1 MSIYVLLDRFKR
13 PIAYHTKKKV
23 IFKYYDNINRD
34 DVYVAKTNKKPIDY
48 EELYLVKYGSSY
60 VPNNLITTLEVMNDD
75 EQQAY
80 RDIINI
86 IDSEI
91 EFGNISKDDIKY
103 LNKTA
108 KYFKNKIKEIKNR
121 PVSEQLVSEYKNML
135 ESFKSKFY

>member
-13 PIAYHTKKKV
+13 PIAYHNKKKV
-23 IFKYYDNINRD
+23 IFKYYDSINRD
-34 DVYVAKTNKKPIDY
+34 DVYIGKTNKKPNDY

-60 VPNNLITTLEVMNDD
+60 IPNNLLSTLEIMNDD
-75 EQQAY
+75 EYRAY
-80 RDIINI
+80 QDIINI

-103 LNKTA
+103 LSKTV
-108 KYFKNKIKEIKNR
+108 KYFRNKIKEIKNK

-135 ESFKSKFY
+135 ESFRNRF

>member
-13 PIAYHTKKKV
+13 PIAYHNKKKV
-23 IFKYYDNINRD
+23 IFKYYDSINRD
-34 DVYVAKTNKKPIDY
+34 NVYIGKTDKKPNDY

-60 VPNNLITTLEVMNDD
+60 IPNNLLSTLEIMNDD
-75 EQQAY
+75 EYRAY
-80 RDIINI
+80 QDIINI

-103 LNKTA
+103 LSKTV
-108 KYFKNKIKEIKNR
+108 KYFHKKVKEIKNK

-135 ESFKSKFY
+135 ESFRNRF

>member
-13 PIAYHTKKKV
+13 PIAYHNKKKV
-23 IFKYYDNINRD
+23 IFKYYDSINRD
-34 DVYVAKTNKKPIDY
+34 DVYIGKTNKKPNDY

-60 VPNNLITTLEVMNDD
+60 IPNNLLSTLEIMNDD
-75 EQQAY
+75 EYTFYQ
-80 RDIINI
+80 DIINI

-103 LNKTA
+103 LSKTA
-108 KYFKNKIKEIKNR
+108 KYFKNKIKEIKNK

-135 ESFKSKFY
+135 ESFRNRF